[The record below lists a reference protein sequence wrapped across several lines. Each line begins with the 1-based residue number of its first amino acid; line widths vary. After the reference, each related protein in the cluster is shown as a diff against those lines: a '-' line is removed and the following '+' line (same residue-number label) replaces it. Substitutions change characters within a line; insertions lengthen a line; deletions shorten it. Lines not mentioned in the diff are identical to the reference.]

1 MQAGVILVLTGPKR
15 FSGHVRDGGTPGSTL
30 NNTGPRVQPCMTI
43 LELFGRLGS
52 GWEREW
58 SRGTSLVMAAESL
71 NRIRAG
77 VNSLQE
83 V

>member
-43 LELFGRLGS
+43 LELFGKLGS
-52 GWEREW
+52 GQEGEW
-58 SRGTSLVMAAESL
+58 SRETSLVMAVESV
-71 NRIRAG
+71 NRSRAV
-77 VNSLQE
+77 VNSS
-83 V
+83 